1 MNIKNNLNSGAVALT
16 MPAARPV
23 FGRAFDITILA
34 FIVLVGVQTYY
45 CFGDISYYLENG
57 LFETCQNIFLFLGA
71 VLYFQAA
78 RTAPDTVSRS
88 FWLALTI
95 FCMCI
100 LFRELDVR
108 GTRLEPL
115 LGPVF
120 NHHIHYIS
128 LGVLWIALLIGS
140 WGHVIQTLLLT
151 PRWLVKGSGRVLLV
165 GCALYVLGDIAEK
178 HFLTGDP
185 DFSEMMEE
193 SFEQLGTLFIFLSAY
208 VPLRKAKA

>member
-1 MNIKNNLNSGAVALT
+1 MNLEDNLSDEGAPLT
-16 MPAARPV
+16 MPAVRPV
-23 FGRAFDITILA
+23 FGRVFDIA
-34 FIVLVGVQTYY
+34 IVLGIILVCVQTYY

-57 LFETCQNIFLFLGA
+57 LFESCQNIFLFMGA

-95 FCMCI
+95 FCLCI

-108 GTRLEPL
+108 NTRLEPL
-115 LGPVF
+115 LGPLF
-120 NHHIHYIS
+120 RHHVHYAL
-128 LGVLWIALLIGS
+128 LGVLWGALLAAS
-140 WGHVIQTLLLT
+140 WGHVTKTLLLT

-178 HFLTGDP
+178 HFLTGDD

-193 SFEQLGTLFIFLSAY
+193 TFEQLGTLFIFLSAY
-208 VPLRKAKA
+208 VPLRKGKA

>member
-1 MNIKNNLNSGAVALT
+1 MTAEGNMQGTVR
-16 MPAARPV
+16 PAAKPV
-23 FGRAFDITILA
+23 FGRAFDFAIVAGVILVCA
-34 FIVLVGVQTYY
+34 QIYF

-57 LFETCQNIFLFLGA
+57 LFESCQNLFLLLGA

-108 GTRLEPL
+108 GTRYEAS
-115 LGPVF
+115 LGPIF
-120 NHHIHYIS
+120 EHRFHYGF
-128 LGVLWIALLIGS
+128 LGLLWFALLITS
-140 WGHVIQTLLLT
+140 WGHVIETLRLT
-151 PRWLVKGSGRVLLV
+151 PRWLVRGSGRVLLI

-193 SFEQLGTLFIFLSAY
+193 SFEQLGTMFIALSAY
-208 VPLRKAKA
+208 VPLRKART